1 MNESVFLPIFQ
12 AIDQCSQIKLRDK
25 FYHLAVR
32 YAFVRA
38 QWNFMTVSERADMD
52 AERTRL
58 HNVLID
64 SINILARNM
73 EKAGENIDWRKTLG
87 DNRKDIGDL
96 ACYVNAWLGIRQR

>member
-1 MNESVFLPIFQ
+1 MNESVFWPVFQ
-12 AIDQCSQIKLRDK
+12 AIDQSSHIKLRDK

-32 YAFVRA
+32 YAYVRA
-38 QWNFMTVSERADMD
+38 QWNFMTITERAEMD

-64 SINILARNM
+64 SVNILSRNM
-73 EKAGENIDWRKTLG
+73 EKTGEDIGWHKTIG
-87 DNRKDIGDL
+87 DNRKDIGDF